1 MEFAKGG
8 LIESIKDALGPKAT
22 STIHARASPVL
33 QYIQFCKDRGIEP
46 FPLVEHTCYDY
57 VKSCEGRA
65 ATYTRSFLLSLSFAN
80 YHFGVQGAD
89 VVLGSS
95 RIRGLVNTLFAQKRK
110 LVQRPPLT
118 VNQIRLRFSDGQQ
131 ICQLTLDQQ
140 DDGFGFVEALAAKTK
155 TSVSLDRKTRHLPV
169 AVPLLAFG
177 DAQWLPTWLDLRQKE
192 LGAQANSIDE
202 FIPLLPS
209 PTMKGWSKMPLGV
222 TSGANWLRSLLQGVE
237 PEKGTPVG
245 THSLKATLLSMSAKY
260 GMNHGVRKLLGY
272 HAGSKNQSMLCYSR
286 DAMAEPLRQMCQMIQ
301 EVKAGRFL
309 PDCSRSGRFPAVAE
323 SEIPKEQDELSESS
337 SSGSENEEEVDH
349 VQEEAACA
357 SVVGTWR
364 PSKDERLE
372 TAIFVRHKVS
382 RCIHAFADESG
393 IEFTCGRKMANTY
406 EVLRTFV
413 AMSYGDSKA
422 VFAQRC
428 KEIGLDD
435 AVTSKIISH
444 GLDTMSKFAF
454 ASNFQPGATDET
466 PLVNLT
472 KDFLSR
478 SPTTVEMSCIRR
490 LFSESYANV
499 ASDIKSRV
507 EASDDTPARRLA
519 PAERAERLK
528 QQQRRL
534 IGVNIS
540 GPYEPGDALVDRCI
554 SVYES
559 DRIQYIPWDVCTSR
573 EHEILHGSKK
583 DQSLTFDTSGALK
596 LQRQTKVEPCST
608 ASEIQVRYCLT
619 RRALALEQANVVGF
633 AKMEAWSEK
642 MMQTRLEDPPPNHVR
657 TTMKQLEMAD
667 RKLFVLI
674 SERTREGIK
683 PSPAGRP
690 VDAVIKDCMESSE
703 VLTLLQP
710 RPSSSSSRP
719 AETPS
724 SGEPPSKRFKGSG
737 KGNKGKGSGKLGKDS
752 FIRIPHELLAL
763 NAVPATPKGH
773 RLCFSY
779 NLKTCSNTVDKQ
791 RCPKG
796 LHACAVKGCHKQHP
810 ALDCPGAGKE

>member
-1 MEFAKGG
+1 
-8 LIESIKDALGPKAT
+8 
-22 STIHARASPVL
+22 
-33 QYIQFCKDRGIEP
+33 
-46 FPLVEHTCYDY
+46 
-57 VKSCEGRA
+57 
-65 ATYTRSFLLSLSFAN
+65 
-80 YHFGVQGAD
+80 
-89 VVLGSS
+89 
-95 RIRGLVNTLFAQKRK
+95 
-110 LVQRPPLT
+110 
-118 VNQIRLRFSDGQQ
+118 
-131 ICQLTLDQQ
+131 
-140 DDGFGFVEALAAKTK
+140 
-155 TSVSLDRKTRHLPV
+155 
-169 AVPLLAFG
+169 
-177 DAQWLPTWLDLRQKE
+177 
-192 LGAQANSIDE
+192 
-202 FIPLLPS
+202 
-209 PTMKGWSKMPLGV
+209 
-222 TSGANWLRSLLQGVE
+222 
-237 PEKGTPVG
+237 
-245 THSLKATLLSMSAKY
+245 
-260 GMNHGVRKLLGY
+260 
-272 HAGSKNQSMLCYSR
+272 
-286 DAMAEPLRQMCQMIQ
+286 
-301 EVKAGRFL
+301 
-309 PDCSRSGRFPAVAE
+309 
-323 SEIPKEQDELSESS
+323 
-337 SSGSENEEEVDH
+337 
-349 VQEEAACA
+349 
-357 SVVGTWR
+357 
-364 PSKDERLE
+364 
-372 TAIFVRHKVS
+372 
-382 RCIHAFADESG
+382 
-393 IEFTCGRKMANTY
+393 
-406 EVLRTFV
+406 
-413 AMSYGDSKA
+413 MSYGDSKA

-472 KDFLSR
+472 KDFLGK

-540 GPYEPGDALVDRCI
+540 GPYEAGDALVDRCI
-554 SVYES
+554 SIYES

-710 RPSSSSSRP
+710 RPGSSSSRP

>member
-1 MEFAKGG
+1 MSTSSSSVIPGLKQTGGSTDTDRSDFVSSSVYDQNLRHIWTQHFKSSFRMPWERTLNTPWEVCKRLRTNDMEVSGAIPPLPVATPRNTEDASHIEVLNFKQVGIRAVKGSDDRLLSEKLSWERKCAYKKWLGIILTQVGCFEVGRLQAACKSMEFAKGG

-118 VNQIRLRFSDGQQ
+118 VKQIMKLEETVLDNRRSKQERLASGFFLFLLMGRLRFSDGQQ

-169 AVPLLAFG
+169 AVPLLTFG
-177 DAQWLPTWLDLRQKE
+177 DTQWLPTWLDLRQKE

-393 IEFTCGRKMANTY
+393 IEFTRGRKMANTY
-406 EVLRTFV
+406 EVL
-413 AMSYGDSKA
+413 
-422 VFAQRC
+422 
-428 KEIGLDD
+428 
-435 AVTSKIISH
+435 
-444 GLDTMSKFAF
+444 
-454 ASNFQPGATDET
+454 
-466 PLVNLT
+466 
-472 KDFLSR
+472 
-478 SPTTVEMSCIRR
+478 
-490 LFSESYANV
+490 
-499 ASDIKSRV
+499 
-507 EASDDTPARRLA
+507 
-519 PAERAERLK
+519 
-528 QQQRRL
+528 
-534 IGVNIS
+534 
-540 GPYEPGDALVDRCI
+540 
-554 SVYES
+554 
-559 DRIQYIPWDVCTSR
+559 
-573 EHEILHGSKK
+573 
-583 DQSLTFDTSGALK
+583 
-596 LQRQTKVEPCST
+596 
-608 ASEIQVRYCLT
+608 
-619 RRALALEQANVVGF
+619 
-633 AKMEAWSEK
+633 
-642 MMQTRLEDPPPNHVR
+642 
-657 TTMKQLEMAD
+657 
-667 RKLFVLI
+667 
-674 SERTREGIK
+674 SERPG
-683 PSPAGRP
+683 
-690 VDAVIKDCMESSE
+690 
-703 VLTLLQP
+703 
-710 RPSSSSSRP
+710 
-719 AETPS
+719 
-724 SGEPPSKRFKGSG
+724 F
-737 KGNKGKGSGKLGKDS
+737 
-752 FIRIPHELLAL
+752 F
-763 NAVPATPKGH
+763 
-773 RLCFSY
+773 
-779 NLKTCSNTVDKQ
+779 
-791 RCPKG
+791 
-796 LHACAVKGCHKQHP
+796 HP
-810 ALDCPGAGKE
+810 ACSSCFRDAA